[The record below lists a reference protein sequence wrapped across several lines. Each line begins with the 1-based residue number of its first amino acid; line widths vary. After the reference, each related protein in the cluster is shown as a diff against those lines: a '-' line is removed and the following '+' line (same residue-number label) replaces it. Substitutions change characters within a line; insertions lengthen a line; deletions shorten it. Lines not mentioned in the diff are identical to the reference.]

1 MDNFPD
7 DSRHISENSRALKT
21 SLLFFRGIIQFFEQY
36 ILSNQV
42 IVMFSTSTLQKI
54 LERDFSNCEVN
65 DGRQIYRFDLSLIK
79 LDELQIRREKI
90 AALFKQSHKL
100 YPSILEV
107 AKTSKK
113 PTIYFATTTS
123 YLCKKSFN
131 IFWSY
136 VVPTCQQQYYQRR
149 ILVQMI
155 NCWQNMTLL
164 SKKYY
169 TSTLGS
175 RRERLKM
182 YRSFFCCSRT
192 RRRRK
197 GGKKKS

>member
-1 MDNFPD
+1 MSP
-7 DSRHISENSRALKT
+7 
-21 SLLFFRGIIQFFEQY
+21 
-36 ILSNQV
+36 
-42 IVMFSTSTLQKI
+42 
-54 LERDFSNCEVN
+54 
-65 DGRQIYRFDLSLIK
+65 RFDLSLIK
-79 LDELQIRREKI
+79 FDELQIRREKV

-136 VVPTCQQQYYQRR
+136 VVLTCQQQQYYQRR

-169 TSTLGS
+169 TSTLG
-175 RRERLKM
+175 RERLKM

-192 RRRRK
+192 RCRK

>member
-1 MDNFPD
+1 MSP
-7 DSRHISENSRALKT
+7 
-21 SLLFFRGIIQFFEQY
+21 
-36 ILSNQV
+36 
-42 IVMFSTSTLQKI
+42 
-54 LERDFSNCEVN
+54 
-65 DGRQIYRFDLSLIK
+65 RFDLSLIK
-79 LDELQIRREKI
+79 LDELQIRREKV

-136 VVPTCQQQYYQRR
+136 VVLTCQQQQYYQRR

-169 TSTLGS
+169 TSTLG
-175 RRERLKM
+175 RERLKM

-192 RRRRK
+192 RRHRK
-197 GGKKKS
+197 GGKKSHDSIQNL